1 MNRKFL
7 IVQPISHAAG
17 LAIMF
22 YLDGTWALKDSFAII
37 MVTVSLSL
45 LTTSVL
51 KFLVI
56 NHSRKTNKAEV
67 EVDSD
72 LLLDCTY
79 EGLIILPFKQS
90 ILQ

>member
-17 LAIMF
+17 LALVF
-22 YLDGTWALKDSFAII
+22 YKNGTQVFGDYFAII
-37 MVTVSLSL
+37 LVTVSLSL
-45 LTTSVL
+45 LMTSVL